1 MILAA
6 MIAKDE
12 DALVCDFSEVY
23 HILDYRS
30 IPPRLAATL
39 ASGLS
44 YDSRIKRK
52 ISGQRY
58 TSDIL
63 LLAHIADSLST
74 LVWFQTKDGQ
84 RGTNRPKS
92 ILQAMTEEKKK
103 EEYHA
108 FETFE
113 DFEAARRQ
121 IMEN

>member
-12 DALVCDFSEVY
+12 DALVCDFAEYY

-30 IPPRLAATL
+30 IPPRLAGTL
-39 ASGLS
+39 AAGLS
-44 YDSRIKRK
+44 SDSRIKRK
-52 ISGQRY
+52 IGGQRY

-92 ILQAMTEEKKK
+92 ILRAMTEEEKK

-108 FETFE
+108 FDSFE
-113 DFEAARRQ
+113 DYEAARRR